1 MSDVVMNEPNPN
13 MTGFEWINKIEVSR
27 NETGNGYATIIR
39 DIRFQVESLIPIE
52 SAYVTPF

>member
-1 MSDVVMNEPNPN
+1 MNEPNPN

-39 DIRFQVESLIPIE
+39 DIRFQAESLIPIE
-52 SAYVTPF
+52 SAYVTPFKHG